1 MEYGQIAGNRSIDA
15 KIKRCFEFISEKD
28 AKQFV
33 KKFASLP
40 HVDGTIDE
48 RLHLFRELIIGA
60 YLVTQGFRVQYSRPL
75 DKKTPDWS
83 ILGDV
88 DKLTAL
94 VEVVTFHPGKGKT
107 KDRLYAK
114 IEGQFSIYKDL
125 AEQHSV
131 PYVVGIHVDFM
142 HTIDDDDIYD
152 CLFHGK
158 DGLFSLYPEV
168 SGAMFFVVDVAS
180 YPITYYQNPHAKR
193 PFVISNVSP
202 LSRRALGFE
211 TPREFVAAG

>member
-40 HVDGTIDE
+40 HVEDTIDE
-48 RLHLFRELIIGA
+48 RLHVFRELIIGA
-60 YLVTQGFRVQYSRPL
+60 YLVTQGFRVQYSRAL

-83 ILGDV
+83 ILGDG
-88 DKLTAL
+88 DKLTAI

-107 KDRLYAK
+107 EDRLHATIK
-114 IEGQFSIYKDL
+114 GKFSIYKEL
-125 AEQHSV
+125 AEQHRV

-142 HTIDDDDIYD
+142 HTIDDADIQD
-152 CLFHGK
+152 CLFQ
-158 DGLFSLYPEV
+158 DEVGLFSLYPEV
-168 SGAMFFVVDVAS
+168 SGAIFFVVDVAS
-180 YPITYYQNPHAKR
+180 YPITFYQNPYAKR
-193 PFVISNVSP
+193 PFVISN
-202 LSRRALGFE
+202 GIF
-211 TPREFVAAG
+211 